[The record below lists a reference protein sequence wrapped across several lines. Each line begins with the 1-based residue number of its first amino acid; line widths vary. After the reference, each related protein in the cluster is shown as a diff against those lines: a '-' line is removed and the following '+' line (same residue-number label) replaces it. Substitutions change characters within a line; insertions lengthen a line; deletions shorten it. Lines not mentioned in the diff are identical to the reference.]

1 MTQTDIIGFIGVTIL
16 LIAYFLNLTDKISKD
31 SLTYL
36 LMNCIGAGTACL
48 ASFLMNYLP
57 FIILEGCWTIVSA
70 FGLVKLWTK
79 K

>member
-48 ASFLMNYLP
+48 ASFLMKYLP

-70 FGLVKLWTK
+70 FSLVKLWTK